1 MCGYFVFTGLSIDM
15 LRERYGAAIPGD
27 EAGLDSIKA
36 AGFYPSRGNTTT
48 RVPVIFEEEGRR
60 RLMFLRWDLI
70 PSWWSKPASEKK
82 FATYNARAASI
93 EEKATFRGA
102 WRACRRCIIPAT
114 GFFEWPSKTLMA
126 RDAPRVEHRIRVM
139 GSPIFSLAGLWD
151 ECEKGPLK
159 GLRSCT
165 IITTAANSLMASI
178 PHPRMPVIL
187 PLEDEAAWLST
198 DTPAGEAHKLLR
210 RFPAERME
218 IVSGA

>member
-1 MCGYFVFTGLSIDM
+1 MCGHFVFMGLSIDM
-15 LRERYGAAIPGD
+15 LRERYGAASVGGETEGD
-27 EAGLDSIKA
+27 TTAGE
-36 AGFYPSRGNTTT
+36 GFYPSRGNTTR
-48 RVPVIFEEEGRR
+48 RVPVILEEEGRR
-60 RLMFLRWDLI
+60 RLAFLRWDLI

-82 FATYNARAASI
+82 FAAYNARAASI
-93 EEKATFRGA
+93 EEKATFSGA

-126 RDAPRVEHRIRVM
+126 RDAPRVEHRIRVT

-198 DTPAGEAHKLLR
+198 DTPAGEARKLLR
-210 RFPAERME
+210 RFPADRME